1 MSTHDTSITSDATG
15 IKSKLDWTFE
25 DFENLLSSKKLFE
38 PSNSKAFFQLV
49 VTLGLIIWGVVSVVK
64 FDESS
69 YWYLLMPLAWL
80 FLGFCA
86 CRLIAVAYG
95 CSTKQ
100 FFNLGTI
107 PEWMNDL
114 LGFIC
119 MLPLLYPFE
128 NVKSLKNAVWRSQEH
143 NGGKF
148 TSENKE
154 NASQQE
160 SDNPNE
166 EEVYF
171 MFSALLRIVK
181 SPFWF
186 FSSVWECL
194 TTHIHF
200 PMASTSIVLNSI
212 VLYVFGIGAV
222 YMLICWVGV
231 WGLIKF
237 YLAPLT
243 AFHLINSILMKMNER
258 IPLESKD
265 GKNEQQ
271 QQQQQ
276 TATSATKA
284 LLSLPSTVLEFLTH
298 YSLSHYKI
306 SIKWYQQFHDISNT
320 ESKIDSEPSF
330 SLLAKLSNS
339 IPFYHWASAR
349 ALLEEKLST
358 PNKQGQSTAKTLN
371 LTQVARHG
379 TFSDFFSILSLKG
392 GNSTHPVTY
401 SELVDYLDL
410 RNIDY
415 LISIYLIGSIVGSIY
430 GILACPFNWKTYLL
444 AWIGQYSAGI
454 GISTG
459 YHRFFAHLS
468 CEAVWPVRLLILI
481 IGAASFQG
489 SAIQWSSDHRRH
501 HKYIDTDK
509 DPYNIKKSFFY
520 AHMGWL
526 MKTCPVDYSNVPDL
540 TSDPM
545 CVFQHKYYLWFAILT
560 GYIVPTLI
568 AGFAWGDWM
577 GGFWIGGVLSKTWLQ
592 HCTFFINSL
601 AHTWGDAT
609 FNDDH
614 TARDSYIVSLLT
626 FGEGYHNFHHTFAYD
641 YRNGVRW
648 YHYDPGKWIIYT
660 LSLFGWT
667 YNLRRCDD
675 EHYEKGRI
683 VMRQK
688 QIDMK
693 REKIDEIIR
702 QRKAK

>member
-1 MSTHDTSITSDATG
+1 MSNNHIVSNVAKTFGEDTG
-15 IKSKLDWTFE
+15 KSKLDWTFE
-25 DFENLLSSKKLFE
+25 DLENLLSSKRLFE
-38 PSNSKAFFQLV
+38 PSNSKAMLQLV

-80 FLGFCA
+80 LLGFCA

-100 FFNLGTI
+100 FFNSATI
-107 PEWMNDL
+107 PEWINDL

-128 NVKSLKNAVWRSQEH
+128 NVKSLKKAVLNLTPEEQQVTQTCTNSSGNASKQQV
-143 NGGKF
+143 
-148 TSENKE
+148 SENHNDIE
-154 NASQQE
+154 IH
-160 SDNPNE
+160 
-166 EEVYF
+166 F

-181 SPFWF
+181 SPLWF
-186 FSSVWECL
+186 FSSLWECL
-194 TTHIHF
+194 ATHIQY
-200 PMASTSIVLNSI
+200 PITSTSIVLNSI
-212 VLYVFGIGAV
+212 VF
-222 YMLICWVGV
+222 
-231 WGLIKF
+231 
-237 YLAPLT
+237 
-243 AFHLINSILMKMNER
+243 
-258 IPLESKD
+258 
-265 GKNEQQ
+265 
-271 QQQQQ
+271 
-276 TATSATKA
+276 
-284 LLSLPSTVLEFLTH
+284 VLEFLTH
-298 YSLSHYKI
+298 YSLQNYKI
-306 SIKWYQQFHDISNT
+306 TFKWYHQFHTSNSQET
-320 ESKIDSEPSF
+320 SKPS
-330 SLLAKLSNS
+330 SLLAKWSNS
-339 IPFYHWASAR
+339 IPFYRWASAR
-349 ALLEEKLST
+349 SLLEEKLST
-358 PNKQGQSTAKTLN
+358 SNKQEDNSIQLA
-371 LTQVARHG
+371 QIARHG
-379 TFSDFFSILSLKG
+379 SLSDLFSVLSLQG
-392 GNSTHPVTY
+392 GTSTHPVTY

-415 LISIYLIGSIVGSIY
+415 VISIYLIGSILGSIY

-501 HKYIDTDK
+501 HKYIDTEK

-526 MKTCPVDYSNVPDL
+526 MKTRPVDYSNVPDL
-540 TSDPM
+540 TSDP
-545 CVFQHKYYLWFAILT
+545 F
-560 GYIVPTLI
+560 PTLI
-568 AGFAWGDWM
+568 AGLGWGDWM
-577 GGFWIGGVLSKTWLQ
+577 GGFWLGGVLSKTWLQ

-614 TARDSYIVSLLT
+614 SARDSYIVSLLT

-660 LSLFGWT
+660 LSLFGCT

-683 VMRQK
+683 VMKQK
-688 QIDMK
+688 QIDME
-693 REKIDEIIR
+693 REKIEELIR